1 MKHDPYNLR
10 KLMIEHNISAN
21 KLAPIIGI
29 HRETLGKHLNG
40 QADYTGTV
48 LCKLAD
54 YFDVSTDYL
63 LGRSKNGS

>member
-1 MKHDPYNLR
+1 MKHNPYNLR

-40 QADYTGTV
+40 QADYTGEV
-48 LCKLAD
+48 LCKLA
-54 YFDVSTDYL
+54 TTL
-63 LGRSKNGS
+63 M